1 MQAHQPVRS
10 GARQASFCFVEMLV
24 EMSIMTQEAECSER
38 WYVLRLKTRALG
50 YRLGLDPDSLPTSCV
65 TSGWLL
71 DLSGHIS
78 YSLLSNK

>member
-10 GARQASFCFVEMLV
+10 GAHQASFCFVEM
-24 EMSIMTQEAECSER
+24 SIITQDAGYSER